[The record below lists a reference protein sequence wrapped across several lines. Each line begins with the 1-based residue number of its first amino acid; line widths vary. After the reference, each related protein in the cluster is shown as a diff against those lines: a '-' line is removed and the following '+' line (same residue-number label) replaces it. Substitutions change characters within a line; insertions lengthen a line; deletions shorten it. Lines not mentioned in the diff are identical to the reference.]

1 MKPKKEST
9 NINTTSTMQ
18 PKSFSLWLPF
28 IMFLSAFLLYAN
40 TISYEYTCDDAR
52 YTFSNAYVERGISA
66 FSDIVSNGSQAGC
79 EEKIKYV
86 PDYRPLVI
94 ISFALE
100 NTIFGS
106 SAKSNH
112 FFNVLLYALLCMMLF
127 LLLKKLFSAYN
138 IWIPALITLLFITH
152 PIHTEVV
159 ASVKSRDEI
168 LTMLFGI
175 IATFQI
181 LKYFETNKI
190 KFLGIGLFSFFC
202 CLLSKESGFVFL
214 GLIPLAIFFK
224 TEISLKKNVLIT
236 LILVAIS
243 GLVLFLRFKAI
254 GNVID
259 KGDYLFVWNP
269 LLDAPNVGVR
279 LATAFGVF
287 LKTLLLLFFPI
298 NLSWDYSFNE
308 IPFSSWSEPFTILAF
323 LLYLSLLIIAIVGI
337 KKRNNFS
344 FAIWFYLIASIITS
358 NLLFAC
364 PIIFSERG
372 QFISS
377 LGFCLIFPFLIA
389 YVLKDKDFITNLVL
403 GKNIRIVII
412 IVLVLFSIKTIYR
425 SADWKND
432 ETLYLSGVKTS
443 PNSCRTHY
451 SLANLYYDR
460 IANATTN
467 EEKQENLNL
476 AIHEYRKAL
485 DIYPAYRQLYYNLGV
500 AYFYKNNFDSSAY
513 MYEKALSFDSADLR
527 TVTNYAYLLFLK
539 KDFKK
544 SLDLYNRAI
553 GLPEGKNLPVLYI
566 GAGLCYR
573 GLLDYNNAK
582 LKFEMALKIQPGNKQ
597 AQNALLELES
607 IKK

>member
-1 MKPKKEST
+1 
-9 NINTTSTMQ
+9 
-18 PKSFSLWLPF
+18 
-28 IMFLSAFLLYAN
+28 
-40 TISYEYTCDDAR
+40 
-52 YTFSNAYVERGISA
+52 
-66 FSDIVSNGSQAGC
+66 
-79 EEKIKYV
+79 
-86 PDYRPLVI
+86 
-94 ISFALE
+94 
-100 NTIFGS
+100 
-106 SAKSNH
+106 
-112 FFNVLLYALLCMMLF
+112 
-127 LLLKKLFSAYN
+127 
-138 IWIPALITLLFITH
+138 
-152 PIHTEVV
+152 
-159 ASVKSRDEI
+159 
-168 LTMLFGI
+168 
-175 IATFQI
+175 
-181 LKYFETNKI
+181 
-190 KFLGIGLFSFFC
+190 
-202 CLLSKESGFVFL
+202 VFL
-214 GLIPLAIFFK
+214 GLIPVAIFFK
-224 TEISLKKNVLIT
+224 SEVSLKKNVLIT
-236 LILVAIS
+236 LILVSIS

-287 LKTLLLLFFPI
+287 LKTVLLLFFPI

-389 YVLKDKDFITNLVL
+389 YILKDKDFITNLVL

-425 SADWKND
+425 SADWKSD

-597 AQNALLELES
+597 AQNSLLELES